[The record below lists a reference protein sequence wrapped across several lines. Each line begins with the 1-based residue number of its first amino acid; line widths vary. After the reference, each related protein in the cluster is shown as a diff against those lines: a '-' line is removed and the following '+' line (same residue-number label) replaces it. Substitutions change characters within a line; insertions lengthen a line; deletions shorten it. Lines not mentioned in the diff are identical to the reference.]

1 MKIAIIG
8 FGGRISGVYHNLS
21 ARAGTRQNLVGWAD
35 PMPHPPGLAQ
45 VPEAGQGF
53 RDHREMLRELK
64 PDAVMIG
71 SPNHLHLEH
80 IRDSLATGAKVFS
93 EKPVVVSVEDSWAA
107 AELLKQYGQERF
119 LVGLVLRSSP
129 LFREAMREV
138 ASGRLGRAVSMEAN
152 EHLHPEHGGYIAR
165 DWRRKREYSGSHI
178 LEKCCHD
185 IDLLQAM
192 LGGRI
197 QRVASF
203 GGRSIFT
210 PVNAGLVKDG
220 RYKQW
225 KTGWAESSTDDPFT
239 ADSDIV
245 DHQIFSAEM
254 ETGAKL
260 TFHCNNHNPW
270 SQRRWLWCGTQGAW
284 ESDFTTGRWR
294 VQQAYGEPEIHELS
308 AAGGGHG
315 GADEAMADDLVAT
328 WFEGKPFPVPTKAA
342 IEAGL
347 AAMGIDLA
355 QREGRIVDLSP
366 WWAQLD
372 ALLGAS
378 PAAAAHA
385 PAATRG

>member
-8 FGGRISGVYHNLS
+8 FGHRISAVYRNFS
-21 ARAGTRQNLVGWAD
+21 ARAGARQTLVGWAD
-35 PMPHPPGLAQ
+35 PLARPSGLDKIPA
-45 VPEAGQGF
+45 AGRGF
-53 RDHREMLRELK
+53 GDHCEMLRELR

-80 IRDSLATGAKVFS
+80 IRDSLAAGAKVFS

-107 AELLKQYGQERF
+107 ADLLQQYGQERF

-129 LFREAMREV
+129 LFREAMRVV

-152 EHLHPEHGGYIAR
+152 EHLHPEHGSYIAR
-165 DWRRKREYSGSHI
+165 DWRRKRAFSGSHI

-185 IDLLQAM
+185 IDLYQAI

-197 QRVASF
+197 ARVASF

-210 PVNAGLVKDG
+210 PDQAGSATAG
-220 RYKQW
+220 RYTEW
-225 KTGWAESSTDDPFT
+225 PTGWERSAVDSPFT
-239 ADSDIV
+239 ADGDVV

-254 ETGAKL
+254 ESGAKL

-294 VQQAYGEPEIHELS
+294 VQQAYGEPELLEPS
-308 AAGGGHG
+308 TAGGGGHY

-328 WFEGKPFPVPTKAA
+328 WFGGQPFPVPTRAA

-347 AAMGIDLA
+347 AAMGIDQA
-355 QREGRIVDLSP
+355 QREGRVVDLRP
-366 WWAQLD
+366 WWARLD

-378 PAAAAHA
+378 PAAIAN
-385 PAATRG
+385 GG